1 LGYWGNSDSGGVQD
15 IAWEQLVREMAD
27 QTSMVLSPNLGRAAN
42 QSSGLLYTEIR
53 SELGRGLNRPT
64 IGKNLS
70 VFLEERIAK
79 ELNVSNCWV
88 CRGAFMSEEWPWKG
102 TGLNAYQLLLWNQ
115 SITRQENNQ
124 PQTWILTSEVIG
136 GRM

>member
-1 LGYWGNSDSGGVQD
+1 
-15 IAWEQLVREMAD
+15 
-27 QTSMVLSPNLGRAAN
+27 
-42 QSSGLLYTEIR
+42 
-53 SELGRGLNRPT
+53 
-64 IGKNLS
+64 
-70 VFLEERIAK
+70 
-79 ELNVSNCWV
+79 
-88 CRGAFMSEEWPWKG
+88 MSEEWPWKG